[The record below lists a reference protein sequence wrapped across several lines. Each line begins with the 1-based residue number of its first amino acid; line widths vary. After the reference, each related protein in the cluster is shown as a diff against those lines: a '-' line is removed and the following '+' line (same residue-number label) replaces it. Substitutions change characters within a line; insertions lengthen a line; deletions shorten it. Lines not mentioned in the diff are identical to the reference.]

1 MDTALVARVAR
12 QIGASP
18 ADCEAIAAAK
28 TARFGADLLT
38 ERGLGTAFHMAL
50 AQEAIRTLTAPAR
63 YGRAFQLRVL
73 VSDPEGRLVADA
85 LSAPADDRP
94 LPATA
99 GRTGIGHTHSADFDT
114 E

>member
-1 MDTALVARVAR
+1 MAPEA
-12 QIGASP
+12 
-18 ADCEAIAAAK
+18 EAIAAAK

-38 ERGLGTAFHMAL
+38 ERGLGAAFHMAL